1 MVVIFLIGVKIVL
14 SSIYGSTEEQR
25 LRYRPG
31 GQKAGT
37 MSLAEFMDCNFSTRT
52 LYIVDDGGDLDTIT
66 LDYSVPAEL
75 PFNPA
80 VYKLSKLKEREN
92 VITGFHATGEMLLVW
107 VTMVE
112 GR

>member
-1 MVVIFLIGVKIVL
+1 
-14 SSIYGSTEEQR
+14 
-25 LRYRPG
+25 
-31 GQKAGT
+31 
-37 MSLAEFMDCNFSTRT
+37 MSLAEFMDCNFSTKT
-52 LYIVDDGGDLDTIT
+52 LYIVDEGGDLDTIT
-66 LDYSVPAEL
+66 LDYSEPAEL

-80 VYKLSKLKEREN
+80 LYKLSTLKEREN